1 MGCGNNGSDFNIS
14 DFNRW
19 LCAKLKESQ
28 KEQRI
33 CLNSYTPTFV
43 PVDVNNPTTEEVK
56 IWAEANLNYVQKNN
70 GTQLVYF
77 VDDHYLPQG
86 PIIVYYGLG
95 AEVTIT
101 SFIVNG
107 DELVSTPIPVI
118 DVDGATFIYT
128 GQLKVL
134 FDAWALLNGI
144 TATFDD
150 TDLENNW
157 VIVISDIIGDLTI
170 NWNYEFGGVLDQQQ
184 TASSLQVLVLGNGGS
199 CDSPD
204 FIWTL
209 NDEEITLSNKR
220 IFNTKTIYVD
230 AGSGND
236 TIGRRG
242 YREFPFKTLNAAL
255 VTLEDGDTLY
265 VFPGDYFS
273 SVTVTKYFN
282 IYCENGVNWDLR
294 ARFNPSS
301 GITNTTTKLN
311 WRFDNLYGTALY
323 PAFVGALNYINIE
336 YNNYEYTKG
345 LAPGFSDMNINIKTF
360 KNAYLYLN
368 SNDAT
373 EASKYICNININNM
387 FVDQAPINNCPINIA
402 QIREKTKIN
411 INIDN
416 IKIIGDL
423 GGDNGVINLG
433 APGDGSPYRDIVA
446 KINNCDFYPTAVYG
460 TTPAPFDNRTTW
472 RNAFPSQTG
481 NGIFWIRQAWTNG
494 SNINYELKNYR
505 GTGWGAYINLWNY
518 DVPATSPTIQ
528 RIINVKLQGYWEK
541 SAPVSIGGWGDLTGV
556 NQPLNT
562 IVNIEL
568 DVICDT
574 APGVMFFW
582 YGSHPSNR
590 FNISGKIVTKSA
602 GMPCITLNN
611 AFNIQ
616 TPTDGNFNSNGTITL
631 KDLMLINDGTV
642 APIMINPLNAQVQEV
657 MIQNV
662 KSNSLVVD
670 ANITEIGESI
680 TRNIKYK

>member
-1 MGCGNNGSDFNIS
+1 MSIDIVGRLLKVESQVQKIICKDLNTEIKHTFLISESAYDPDNPLDGWDSPKKPVIKDTVSVLFSDNTIVNYTFVNGESDHWEVTYINPAIPIEVDEDNVIYFEESDFEYGDGFYPVSLGIDGDKCILKSKDNI
-14 DFNRW
+14 F
-19 LCAKLKESQ
+19 
-28 KEQRI
+28 
-33 CLNSYTPTFV
+33 
-43 PVDVNNPTTEEVK
+43 
-56 IWAEANLNYVQKNN
+56 
-70 GTQLVYF
+70 GYF
-77 VDDHYLPQG
+77 HFED
-86 PIIVYYGLG
+86 
-95 AEVTIT
+95 
-101 SFIVNG
+101 
-107 DELVSTPIPVI
+107 
-118 DVDGATFIYT
+118 
-128 GQLKVL
+128 
-134 FDAWALLNGI
+134 
-144 TATFDD
+144 
-150 TDLENNW
+150 ENNW
-157 VIVISDIIGDLTI
+157 V
-170 NWNYEFGGVLDQQQ
+170 LDFY
-184 TASSLQVLVLGNGGS
+184 
-199 CDSPD
+199 D
-204 FIWTL
+204 
-209 NDEEITLSNKR
+209 LSNISNKTTVTSDDDSVN
-220 IFNTKTIYVD
+220 ITEVIDDNNNIIYNLSVPIQSDLQTKTVYVE
-230 AGSGND
+230 ATNGND
-236 TIGRRG
+236 TTGLRG
-242 YREFPFKTLNAAL
+242 YRHFPFKTLNAAL
-255 VTLEDGDTLY
+255 AVLQDGDTLY

-323 PAFVGALNYINIE
+323 PAFIGGINYVNISF
-336 YNNYEYTKG
+336 NNYEYTKG
-345 LAPGFSDMNINIKTF
+345 LAPGFSDMSINIKTF

-387 FVDQAPINNCPINIA
+387 FVDQRPISNCPINIA

-416 IKIIGDL
+416 VKIIGDL

-446 KINNCDFYPTAVYG
+446 KINNCDFYPTAVYS
-460 TTPAPFDNRTTW
+460 TTPAPFDNRNAW
-472 RNAFPSQTG
+472 RNAWPSQTG

-494 SNINYELKNYR
+494 SNINFELKNYR

-518 DVPATSPTIQ
+518 DFPATSPTIQ

-562 IVNIEL
+562 IVNVEL